1 MYRGKNMERGYC
13 HDYEI
18 NKLLDF
24 IRGEMKR
31 QRVTQQE
38 AAEFLGITQ
47 GMLSRKLSLGNL
59 DCKELKALRIL
70 LKIPQETLGGYL

>member
-1 MYRGKNMERGYC
+1 MERGYC

-47 GMLSRKLSLGNL
+47 GMLSRKLSLRNL

-70 LKIPQETLGGYL
+70 LKISQEEIGGFL

>member
-1 MYRGKNMERGYC
+1 MERGYC
-13 HDYEI
+13 HNYEI

-70 LKIPQETLGGYL
+70 LKISQEEIGGFL

>member
-1 MYRGKNMERGYC
+1 MERGYC

-70 LKIPQETLGGYL
+70 LKISQEEIGGFL